1 MPDQTLLLKNAD
13 VLCTMSGP
21 EEHESNIESEI
32 KGGGLF
38 ARNGIIEAVGELSLI
53 HI

>member
-13 VLCTMSGP
+13 VLCTMSEP
-21 EEHESNIESEI
+21 NENKNHVESEI

-38 ARNGIIEAVGELSLI
+38 VRNGVIEAVGESSSLPK
-53 HI
+53 